1 MPRAICDSEDEEEV
15 LVEDDEPSQEQFR
28 SSNFSYSQTLDLAN
42 QILQSTQPLEEANNN
57 SSLSTG
63 QSQRALD
70 LACMLTICRRD

>member
-63 QSQRALD
+63 QSQ
-70 LACMLTICRRD
+70 

>member
-15 LVEDDEPSQEQFR
+15 LVEDEEPSQERFR

-63 QSQRALD
+63 QSQ
-70 LACMLTICRRD
+70 

>member
-42 QILQSTQPLEEANNN
+42 QILQSTQPLEEANNH

-63 QSQRALD
+63 QSQ
-70 LACMLTICRRD
+70 

>member
-28 SSNFSYSQTLDLAN
+28 SSNFSYSQTLNLAN

-63 QSQRALD
+63 QSQ
-70 LACMLTICRRD
+70 

>member
-28 SSNFSYSQTLDLAN
+28 SSNLSYSQTLDLAN

-63 QSQRALD
+63 QSQ
-70 LACMLTICRRD
+70 

>member
-42 QILQSTQPLEEANNN
+42 QILQSKQPLEEANNN

-63 QSQRALD
+63 QSQ
-70 LACMLTICRRD
+70 